1 MCYTYTKGSEIRMNV
16 EEALYFFR
24 KNRHLKQKDIL
35 TYADTSVYSKIE
47 TGKKVLRFSELTD
60 ILERFSIPLEE
71 FSEYLEDSMEQKK
84 FRKLFKQCANNPTDG
99 SSKKKLLTYYNQL
112 FFSKDMHL
120 RDMANFIGIKTLFSN
135 FWKEVAPLNQEELNE
150 IYALLMEKEYFF
162 QYDYAV
168 LSNTIFLFN
177 DKQIKN
183 LAQKALPVKDIE
195 IRNVETTEFIKN
207 MINNLI
213 TTLLRKKEYEE
224 SLSYL
229 KLATKRGGNLT
240 FDYKLV
246 IQYLDNLTNYLL
258 TGKETYKEKIF
269 DYIDLL
275 KKLGE
280 QHFAQSIEREVMS
293 ILSESK
299 DIPIFIQADL

>member
-1 MCYTYTKGSEIRMNV
+1 MNV

-24 KNRHLKQKDIL
+24 KNKNLKQKDVL
-35 TYADTSVYSKIE
+35 TYTDTSVYSKIE
-47 TGKKVLRFSELTD
+47 TGKKILRFSELTD

-71 FSEYLEDSMEQKK
+71 FSEYLEDSIEQKK
-84 FRKLFKQCANNPTDG
+84 FRKLFKQCGNNPTDE
-99 SSKKKLLTYYNQL
+99 SSKYELLSYYNQL
-112 FFSKDMHL
+112 SFSKEMHL
-120 RDMANFIGIKTLFSN
+120 REMANFIGIKTLFSN
-135 FWKEVAPLNQEELNE
+135 YWKEISPVSQEELNQ
-150 IYALLMEKEYFF
+150 IYDLLIKKEYFF

-177 DKQIKN
+177 DKQIKS
-183 LAQKALPVKDIE
+183 LAKKVLPVKDIE

-224 SLSYL
+224 SRYYL
-229 KLATKRGGNLT
+229 KLAITKEGSLT

-246 IQYLDNLTNYLL
+246 IQYLDNLTSYLITGDDRYKENIVDYIHLL
-258 TGKETYKEKIF
+258 T
-269 DYIDLL
+269 
-275 KKLGE
+275 KLGE
-280 QHFAQSIEREVMS
+280 QHFAKSIEREVYS
-293 ILSESK
+293 IISESK